1 MNGASQT
8 IARATPEA
16 IDRAAFRPTLLRALD
31 YLAGWATAELLMA
44 ILEDE
49 PLLSALE
56 QGVSAEELAQR
67 LGSPGS
73 ATTGAGRSSIGGS
86 ELTGALLQ
94 ALHSEGVLVREAG
107 TYRFAENLS
116 ELRAVHGWLEL
127 LMEGY
132 RELFKGVGRLM
143 RDGDG
148 SIERNH
154 LRVATGSARIAV
166 YDAVPL
172 TLRLI
177 ERLGASEGV
186 VLDYGCGSALY
197 LITLC
202 AQHPGLRAI
211 GVELAQETVE
221 AARAHVREAGMQD
234 RIAIE
239 HASAPDYV
247 PSEEVDFVVSA
258 FVLHEIVGQR
268 GVEGT
273 VEFLRSFGARF
284 PKAKLL
290 IIEVSNPYEEGH
302 SELVGSDRQGRGY
315 YNYYIWLHSVTT
327 QRLLP
332 HAQWLELFAQAGYRV
347 LHEERVDDVVDSTGL
362 EIGYALERV

>member
-1 MNGASQT
+1 M
-8 IARATPEA
+8 
-16 IDRAAFRPTLLRALD
+16 
-31 YLAGWATAELLMA
+31 
-44 ILEDE
+44 
-49 PLLSALE
+49 
-56 QGVSAEELAQR
+56 
-67 LGSPGS
+67 
-73 ATTGAGRSSIGGS
+73 
-86 ELTGALLQ
+86 
-94 ALHSEGVLVREAG
+94 REAG
-107 TYRFAENLS
+107 TYRLAEDLS

-132 RELFKGVGRLM
+132 RDLFKGVGRLM
-143 RDGDG
+143 REGDG

-154 LRVATGSARIAV
+154 LRVATGSARIAI

-211 GVELAQETVE
+211 GVELAQETVQ
-221 AARAHVREAGMQD
+221 AAREHVREAGMED

-268 GVEGT
+268 GIEGT
-273 VEFLRSFGARF
+273 VEFLRSFGTRF
-284 PKAKLL
+284 PSAKLL
-290 IIEVSNPYEEGH
+290 IIEVSNPYEEGRG
-302 SELVGSDRQGRGY
+302 ELVGTTARGGATTTTTSGCTRSPPNACSRTHSGWSCSRRPAIGSARRARRTTSSTPRAWRSATRWSGSDY
-315 YNYYIWLHSVTT
+315 FVK
-327 QRLLP
+327 
-332 HAQWLELFAQAGYRV
+332 
-347 LHEERVDDVVDSTGL
+347 
-362 EIGYALERV
+362 